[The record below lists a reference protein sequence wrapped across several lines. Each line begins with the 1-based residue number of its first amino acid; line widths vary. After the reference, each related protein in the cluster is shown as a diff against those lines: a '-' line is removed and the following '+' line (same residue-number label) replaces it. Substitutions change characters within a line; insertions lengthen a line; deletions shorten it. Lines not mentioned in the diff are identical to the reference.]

1 MSARI
6 RSLAAAALTVVLV
19 AIVAASLWPAAGP
32 ESAQAQ
38 RQAPVI
44 HSVDPG
50 EPYCVLRNSP
60 RRWERLLTITG
71 ENFGSDV
78 DSLLNFRVIR
88 QGSPTFHVG
97 PEAEWASSTEIRVDI
112 ARIAHHLPDVDNVSA
127 LVRIADASETPLSD
141 WSPAIAIATDA
152 IACGAE
158 RPPPASLPPS
168 ALLPQGPPVRGE
180 PGDLWADIILGKP
193 DFSEISPNEVVPHKV
208 FNPGGVVVD
217 RSVDPGRAYV
227 WDSGNSRILGIDL
240 AKCYAGEGPC
250 SADVVLGQPSGYD
263 HSACNADGAFQNFPS
278 RTLAG
283 PDTLCGM
290 PDTAISPSEEHTY
303 VTMAVNDD
311 GDLFVPDSHNNRVLK
326 YENPFESDAV
336 ADQVWGQEDFT
347 GILCNDGNFLA
358 PTAETLCFHSF
369 TNRLRLNRY
378 GNGVAVD
385 DEGNLWVAD
394 GGNNRVLRFPTD
406 PGTGE
411 TAKAANLVLGQP
423 GFDTARPG
431 TSLQGMH
438 APSAVAIDRD
448 GSVYVADTFNNRV
461 VMFEPPLLSGM
472 SATRVFGSQFKR
484 PTSLAIDPGGGGLW
498 VNDTGNSMIELWEL
512 RTGTVSRVLGKESYE
527 PGGKCG
533 PRFSTIA
540 GHPNLCDAIGGMGID
555 REGGLLVALT
565 QYSQDVLRFPDPT
578 LDRGD
583 EALIRP
589 DRRLFARGR
598 QYNQKGIKGVDSAR
612 GVAVWEDQL
621 IVSDIRRLMFWNG
634 LDGLSNGRP
643 ADGVVGDETL
653 PGRWADCCGK
663 IKADAAGRLWVLG
676 FEGRHFLDVYQL
688 PLTEHS
694 VPIHTIWKEEADFPV
709 LGTDDRITLG
719 HRIFGIAP
727 VGRGEFLWVADT
739 DNHRVVR
746 IRDPLTDPVVDVV
759 LGQKTTRGRLCNR
772 TLEREAHDARP
783 RTVFVADT
791 ICFPGALSIDR
802 LGNLFVADHSLEV
815 EGNWRLLVFLAS
827 SIPTGNKTT
836 LFAPKAAKEFNDS
849 VGSDSGLTFPQWL
862 PEGMVENYPSYF
874 RTRSAATWEPAFD
887 SWNRMAVGYNAYI
900 GSRFVGLYD
909 DPLGR
914 EPLPNTYLHDVGSMP
929 YAAAFDNQDNLYVG
943 DLNRSRV
950 LVYLNPF
957 GGPTNPARQPAPESS
972 LADAPFPEHAV
983 VITSVDPAPP
993 YCVLRSST
1001 RLRERAL
1008 NLTVEGL
1015 PEGRDLMLQFRR
1027 VTVRHREWMHLGRA
1041 LINHDGSRITVHDAG
1056 FLRHIWS
1063 DIDRAVITVRITE
1076 RDGTP
1081 ISNWSPAF
1089 QLANDVDACGAALP
1103 EPTATPSPTPRP
1115 TSTPTPSPTP
1125 RPTSGPAPS
1134 PAPTL
1139 SPTPTPVPTETPQP
1153 TPTPLPTATPSPTP
1167 TPAATPTP
1175 TPTAPPSSTPAPTLA
1190 PAPTATLGPTLVLT
1204 PSPTPSPDPTATPT
1218 ATAAPSPTPTAPPA
1232 PAPPAPQFD
1241 GGVSIALI
1249 AIAIVILAAV
1259 AVAGSAYAI
1268 LRRRRPEE

>member
-6 RSLAAAALTVVLV
+6 HSLGAAAMTVALAAIVV
-19 AIVAASLWPAAGP
+19 ASLWPGAWP
-32 ESAQAQ
+32 DSAQAQ
-38 RQAPVI
+38 QQNPVI

-71 ENFGSDV
+71 QNFGTED
-78 DSLLNFRVIR
+78 DSRLNFRVIG
-88 QGSPTFHVG
+88 QGNPSFHVG

-112 ARIAHHLPDVDNVSA
+112 ARIAHQLPDARNFSV
-127 LVRIADASETPLSD
+127 LVRIADASLNPVSEWSD
-141 WSPAIAIATDA
+141 SFVIAADA

-217 RSVDPGRAYV
+217 RSVDPARAYV

-263 HSACNADGAFQNFPS
+263 HSACNADGGFQDFPF

-311 GDLFVPDSHNNRVLK
+311 GDLFVPDSHNNRVLR
-326 YENPFESDAV
+326 YENPFENDAV

-347 GILCNDGNFLA
+347 GILCNDGNFVA

-385 DEGNLWVAD
+385 GEGNLWVAD
-394 GGNNRVLRFPTD
+394 GGNNRVLRFPAD
-406 PGTGE
+406 PSTGE
-411 TAKAANLVLGQP
+411 IAKAADRVLGQP

-438 APSAVAIDRD
+438 APSAVAIGRD

-461 VMFEPPLLSGM
+461 LMFEPPLLSGM
-472 SATRVFGSQFKR
+472 SATRVVGSQFKR

-498 VNDTGNSMIELWEL
+498 VNDSGNSMIELWEPL
-512 RTGTVSRVLGKESYE
+512 TGKVSRVLGKESYE
-527 PGGKCG
+527 PDGKCG
-533 PRFSTIA
+533 PRFSTVA
-540 GHPNLCDAIGGMGID
+540 GHPNLCDSTGGIGID
-555 REGGLLVALT
+555 REGGLLV
-565 QYSQDVLRFPDPT
+565 SSPRFNQDVLRFPDPT
-578 LDRGD
+578 LDRDG
-583 EALIRP
+583 EALIQP

-612 GVAVWEDQL
+612 GVAVWGDQL

-634 LDGLSNGRP
+634 LDGLTNGRP
-643 ADGVVGDETL
+643 ADGVVGDETM
-653 PGRWADCCGK
+653 PGRWVDCCGK

-676 FEGRHFLDVYQL
+676 FEGRRYLDVYQL

-694 VPIHTIWKEEADFPV
+694 APIHTIWKEEADFPV
-709 LGTDDRITLG
+709 LGTDDRLTLG
-719 HRIFGIAP
+719 DRIFGIAP
-727 VGRGEFLWVADT
+727 VGHGEFLWVADT

-759 LGQKTTRGRLCNR
+759 LGQKTARGRLCNR

-802 LGNLFVADHSLEV
+802 LGNLYVADHSLEV
-815 EGNWRLLVFLAS
+815 EGNWRLLIFLAS
-827 SIPTGNKTT
+827 SIPTGNRTT
-836 LFAPKAAKEFNDS
+836 LFAPNAAKEFNDS
-849 VGSDSGLTFPQWL
+849 VGADSGLTFPQWL
-862 PEGMVENYPSYF
+862 PDAMVENYPSYF

-900 GSRFVGLYD
+900 GSRFVGLYV

-914 EPLPNTYLHDVGSMP
+914 DPLPTSYLHDVGSMP
-929 YAAAFDNQDNLYVG
+929 YTATFDDQDNLYVG

-950 LVYLNPF
+950 LVYFRPF
-957 GGPTNPARQPAPESS
+957 GGPPNPAGQTAP
-972 LADAPFPEHAV
+972 DAAPQAGPVPEYPV
-983 VITSVDPAPP
+983 TITSVDPAPP
-993 YCVLRSST
+993 YCVLRNST
-1001 RLRERAL
+1001 LPRERTL
-1008 NLTVEGL
+1008 NLSVEGL
-1015 PEGRDLMLQFRR
+1015 PDRRDLMLHFRR
-1027 VTVRHREWMHLGRA
+1027 VTVRHREWMPIGGTFV
-1041 LINHDGSRITVHDAG
+1041 NHDRSQITVNDTR
-1056 FLRHIWS
+1056 FWRHIWS
-1063 DIDRAVITVRITE
+1063 DIDKAIMTVRIME

-1081 ISNWSPAF
+1081 LSNWSPAF
-1089 QLANDVDACGAALP
+1089 QLANDVDVCGAVLP
-1103 EPTATPSPTPRP
+1103 EPTPTPSATPRPTATPTPSPTPRP
-1115 TSTPTPSPTP
+1115 TSTPAPSPGPTVAPSPTP
-1125 RPTSGPAPS
+1125 EPTETP
-1134 PAPTL
+1134 L
-1139 SPTPTPVPTETPQP
+1139 PTPTPVPT
-1153 TPTPLPTATPSPTP
+1153 
-1167 TPAATPTP
+1167 ATPTP
-1175 TPTAPPSSTPAPTLA
+1175 TPTP
-1190 PAPTATLGPTLVLT
+1190 V
-1204 PSPTPSPDPTATPT
+1204 PTATPT
-1218 ATAAPSPTPTAPPA
+1218 PTPTPAPTVTPTPMPTPAPTVTPTATPTPTATATPTAVPAPSPTPTPTPVPA
-1232 PAPPAPQFD
+1232 ASDD
-1241 GGVSIALI
+1241 GGGLSIAI
-1249 AIAIVILAAV
+1249 IVIVAV
-1259 AVAGSAYAI
+1259 AVAAGGAYVVM
-1268 LRRRRPEE
+1268 RRRRREEPEE